1 MAFPYTGDKQK
12 ADEFMYEFLLSTKTD
27 PELFEGWKNLN
38 MVVGVKILDLELG
51 YTINCTSGTDVV
63 ITKGYPDKPQAA
75 LKLNSDVFHNL
86 YIGKLNVVWAFSM
99 RKIKTEGNIA
109 SVMKLTSLQP
119 RGIKM
124 YKDYLKAKGL
134 PE

>member
-12 ADEFMYEFLLSTKTD
+12 ADEFMYDFLLSTKTD

-63 ITKGYPDKPQAA
+63 ISKGYPDKPQAA

>member
-1 MAFPYTGDKQK
+1 MAFPYTTDKQK

-27 PELFEGWKNLN
+27 PALFEGWKNLN
-38 MVVGVKILDLELG
+38 MVVGVKLIDLELG

-63 ITKGYPDKPQAA
+63 ITKGYPEKPQAA
-75 LKLNSDVFHNL
+75 LKLNCDVFHNL

-109 SVMKLTSLQP
+109 SIMKLTSLQP
-119 RGIKM
+119 RGIKL
-124 YKDYLKAKGL
+124 YKDYLKTKGL

>member
-1 MAFPYTGDKQK
+1 MAFPYTNDKQK
-12 ADEFMYEFLLSTKTD
+12 ADEFLYEYLLSTKTD
-27 PELFEGWKNLN
+27 PALFEGWKNLN
-38 MVVGVKILDLELG
+38 MIIGVQIIDLGLG

-63 ITKGYPDKPQAA
+63 ITKGYPEKPQAA
-75 LKLNSDVFHNL
+75 LKLNIDVFHNL

-109 SVMKLTSLQP
+109 SIMKLTSLQP
-119 RGIKM
+119 RGIKL